1 MKTESEIRQQ
11 GLDLQNIERAFIWQN
26 LTGDFQRELIT
37 AEPIMRTKI
46 DHHIIAALQGFASY
60 PSMFYQNAFIYLQL
74 NLAEQKELKNYIERV
89 GMMYMQ
95 QLNSEL
101 ESRHVYSL
109 IDGTGKIQDKIV
121 I

>member
-1 MKTESEIRQQ
+1 MRSEKQIRQQ

-37 AEPIMRTKI
+37 AEPIIRTKI

-60 PSMFYQNAFIYLQL
+60 PSTFYQNAFIYLHL
-74 NLAEQKELKNYIERV
+74 NLAEQRELKNYSERV
-89 GMMYMQ
+89 GMMYMNQFQ
-95 QLNSEL
+95 QEQASKQ
-101 ESRHVYSL
+101 VYSL
-109 IDGTGKIQDKIV
+109 VDYNGKILDEVV